1 MFGDTDEKLHAQE
14 RLSRL
19 RQTKSTAAYA
29 TIFRQDSLR
38 VEYSEEG
45 LMQAFYEGLKEEV
58 KDELYKVDRPD
69 SLDDYIAMAIRIDD
83 RQYARKQ
90 QRKGRDGSHQT
101 YRPNDKKKRHYRS
114 TAYGTHAGAMD
125 VDATQRTPPRKDKA
139 DVTCYNCGKTGH
151 FKRECRSPQKK
162 RDWKPVPG
170 RETATIDKHT
180 RVREVAAA
188 SYTQEDFEDSID
200 RELARQ
206 DRDGLSDGESA
217 ASDAEDISELDLRGH
232 EDLEGFIRHEVDAA
246 AQHRI
251 AEAVLEWNLERIPQQ
266 GTQAG
271 LLRRM
276 EKQVETDGDSAA
288 TEEDQPEDTGAVEAH
303 LRYQQEELKKEN
315 LYLRETRDRLRADAE
330 TLAQEWKEA
339 NDRMDA
345 MTREVRD
352 LRGEIF
358 QLSDTADRGSIGWN
372 GPYDD
377 TDGSDLKPGEVR
389 NPAYEYAELWHARR
403 LGEPEPPSWQEYW
416 RTKAYVSAGRSNK
429 DMESR
434 NYEDKFR
441 WVEGETRRMH
451 LERADHAQVPWFQ
464 CVTHACKYYFKE
476 KFDYNH

>member
-1 MFGDTDEKLHAQE
+1 M
-14 RLSRL
+14 
-19 RQTKSTAAYA
+19 
-29 TIFRQDSLR
+29 
-38 VEYSEEG
+38 
-45 LMQAFYEGLKEEV
+45 
-58 KDELYKVDRPD
+58 
-69 SLDDYIAMAIRIDD
+69 
-83 RQYARKQ
+83 
-90 QRKGRDGSHQT
+90 
-101 YRPNDKKKRHYRS
+101 
-114 TAYGTHAGAMD
+114 
-125 VDATQRTPPRKDKA
+125 
-139 DVTCYNCGKTGH
+139 
-151 FKRECRSPQKK
+151 
-162 RDWKPVPG
+162 
-170 RETATIDKHT
+170 
-180 RVREVAAA
+180 REVAAA
-188 SYTQEDFEDSID
+188 SYTQEDFEDRID

-217 ASDAEDISELDLRGH
+217 ASDEEDISELDLRGH

-276 EKQVETDGDSAA
+276 ERQVETDGDSAT
-288 TEEDQPEDTGAVEAH
+288 TEEDQPEDAGTVEAH

-315 LYLRETRDRLRADAE
+315 LYLRKTRDRLRADAE

-358 QLSDTADRGSIGWN
+358 QLSDTADKGSIGWN

-451 LERADHAQVPWFQ
+451 PERADHAQVPWFQ
-464 CVTHACKYYFKE
+464 CVTHACKYHFKE
-476 KFDYNH
+476 KFDYNHWPVRTVLPDGTLKPVRWTFDQGQGAADFLWYTEQLKDGRLCIRPRQAWPTECESIHSRPATYCNSAECIWHLQPKAIEHLKRKQEQHANLTKSWGKRRNSDSSWERKSREWLKDAPSTTDDADKEDEGDAFHDLPREQVDYRRLNDVVHNPHQALGNGSGPSEGPEQL